1 MNNGVPIF
9 SGLNTKFLLQGFVIS
24 LIEYEK
30 FMLEILLQLYAFLQI
45 LFLLGLWQ
53 GRRRELLTVRK

>member
-1 MNNGVPIF
+1 MNNSVPIF

-30 FMLEILLQLYAFLQI
+30 FMLEILLQLHAFLQI